1 MFWRSIDRPRGPVP
15 RPPAR
20 SRVPALALGAP
31 AAALFSAALSFVVAV
46 RRAVHGA
53 LPEWLG
59 SGGLI
64 GAAGLACLASAV
76 WFLARLGVLEL
87 DESGLSRPWS
97 RRHGLWLVGGTWLA
111 YAPWLGRSSLID
123 PWETHYGE
131 VAREVLAR
139 NDWISFWWAQDGF
152 FWSKPPLSIWL
163 EAASFAVL
171 GVHFEPDHL
180 LDSVGRAP
188 AEPEWAV
195 RLPALLLSLGALYLS
210 YRLVRRGF
218 GRRAALYGGVVL
230 ATTPFW
236 SLLARQA
243 TTDMPYVACAT
254 AAIALFGCGLCAPPE
269 LRLPSYEVAFGK
281 RTLRLD
287 ASRLLLAAVA
297 ATALVQIG
305 YLVSLHFSLGS
316 QGLTLQ
322 SDRFL
327 QGSGGGNC
335 ALSLPSNA
343 PCATLGPE
351 LPALAPGLLACVW
364 SGALAALVWLE
375 RGERRVQRWCF
386 VGAWFAVA
394 LSFLAKGAPGL
405 VLPLAVA
412 GTSLLAAGRLRELSR
427 LELPALALILL
438 AVAMPWYAQAFAR
451 HGMPFFDRLFR
462 HDMIDRAFSHVHD
475 TNAGDDVSLG
485 YYLWQLGYGLF
496 PWTGLSLLGF
506 VAALR
511 GSRSAGAR
519 AEIQSLL
526 ALWFALSFALFSAAL
541 TKYHHYILPAVVPA
555 ALLAGVLLE
564 RAASPAPDG
573 APPRLQPAAR
583 SAALGLAGLTAA
595 VVLLAVGRDLSV
607 NAAVDGQ
614 ARFMHLF
621 TYNYARPW
629 PPALQFRELLWVV
642 AVSFACASAAWL
654 LPRLR
659 RHVVTAMLLGA
670 IGFALFLV
678 GCYLPLAS
686 PHYGQRELLL
696 EYYARRANRAE
707 PVLAYQMNWKGE
719 NFYTGNRVV
728 VFVSSG
734 QPLHDYLRELERSGR
749 RTFFVMTEHRRR
761 GSLESD
767 LGRVRRFEQLTT
779 PEQNNKFFLARV
791 EL

>member
-1 MFWRSIDRPRGPVP
+1 MFWRSNDRPCGPVT
-15 RPPAR
+15 RPQAR
-20 SRVPALALGAP
+20 SRVPALWLGAP
-31 AAALFSAALSFVVAV
+31 AAALLSAALSLVLAV
-46 RRAVHGA
+46 RLAVHGA
-53 LPEWLG
+53 LPSWLP
-59 SGGLI
+59 SGALI

-76 WFLARLGVLEL
+76 WFLTRLGVLEL
-87 DESGLSRPWS
+87 DESGLSRSWA
-97 RRHGLWLVGGTWLA
+97 RRHGLWLVGGAWLA
-111 YAPWLGRSSLID
+111 YAPWLGKSSLID

-139 NDWISFWWAQDGF
+139 SDWISFWWAQDGF

-163 EAASFAVL
+163 EAASFAL
-171 GVHFEPDHL
+171 FGVHFEPDHL
-180 LDSVGRAP
+180 LDSLGRAP

-195 RLPALLLSLGALYLS
+195 RLPALLLSLAALYLS

-254 AAIALFGCGLCAPPE
+254 AAIALFGCGLCAAPE
-269 LRLPSYEVAFGK
+269 LCVSSYEVAFGK

-287 ASRLLLAAVA
+287 AGRLVLGAVA
-297 ATALVQIG
+297 VAALVQIG
-305 YLVSLHFSLGS
+305 YLVSLHFALGS
-316 QGLTLQ
+316 HGLALQ

-343 PCATLGPE
+343 PCATLRPE
-351 LPALAPGLLACVW
+351 FPALSPGLLACVW
-364 SGALAALVWLE
+364 SAALIAFVWLE
-375 RGERRVQRWCF
+375 RDERRVQRWCF

-394 LSFLAKGAPGL
+394 LAFLAKGAPGL

-412 GTSLLAAGRLRELSR
+412 GASLLATGRLRELSR
-427 LELPALALILL
+427 LELPALVLVLL
-438 AVAMPWYAQAFAR
+438 AVAMPWYAQSFAR

-496 PWTGLSLLGF
+496 PWSGLSLLGF
-506 VAALR
+506 VAAL
-511 GSRSAGAR
+511 GGARSSGAR
-519 AEIQSLL
+519 AALRSLL
-526 ALWFALSFALFSAAL
+526 ALWFALCFALFSAAL

-555 ALLAGVLLE
+555 SLLSGLLLE
-564 RAASPAPDG
+564 RAQSPS
-573 APPRLQPAAR
+573 QTAAR
-583 SAALGLAGLTAA
+583 SAALGLGGLTGA

-607 NAAVDGQ
+607 SGTVDGQ
-614 ARFMHLF
+614 ARFLHLF
-621 TYNYARPW
+621 TYNYSRPW
-629 PPALQFRELLWVV
+629 PPALQFRGLLWIV

-659 RHVVTAMLLGA
+659 RHVVAAMLLGA
-670 IGFALFLV
+670 VGFALFLV
-678 GCYLPLAS
+678 GRYLPLAS

-707 PVLAYQMNWKGE
+707 PILAYQMNWKGE
-719 NFYTGNRVV
+719 NFYTGNRVI

-734 QPLHDYLRELERSGR
+734 QPFHDYLRELERSGR

-767 LGRVRRFEQLTT
+767 LGRVRRFERLTT
-779 PEQNNKFFLARV
+779 PQQNNKFFLARV